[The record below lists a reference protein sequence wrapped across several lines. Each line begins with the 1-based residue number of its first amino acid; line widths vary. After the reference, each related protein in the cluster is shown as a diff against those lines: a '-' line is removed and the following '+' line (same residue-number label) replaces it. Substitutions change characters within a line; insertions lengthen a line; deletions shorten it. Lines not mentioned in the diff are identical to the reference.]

1 MVILRVNTNV
11 QPGSWVWAGADKS
24 MKQPGPCAV
33 CFGKTL
39 PVTAWVII
47 LNNVLPSI
55 TILISATTYPK
66 PESSIVSQVDFMKRS
81 IFYILHD
88 GIGPFSIIFCWS
100 FLDCKP
106 QPKLSQAGKS
116 NINWHSIRK
125 KQLYLIGFL
134 NQKWGKINHQNHTV
148 FEWLYPNVIKK
159 Y

>member
-1 MVILRVNTNV
+1 
-11 QPGSWVWAGADKS
+11 
-24 MKQPGPCAV
+24 MKQPGPCAMY
-33 CFGKTL
+33 FGKTL
-39 PVTAWVII
+39 PVTARVII

-66 PESSIVSQVDFMKRS
+66 PESSIVSQVDFMKCS
-81 IFYILHD
+81 IFYILRD

-134 NQKWGKINHQNHTV
+134 NQKWDKKTHQNGTI
-148 FEWLYPNVIKK
+148 FEWFYLNVVKK
-159 Y
+159 ILFPMPL